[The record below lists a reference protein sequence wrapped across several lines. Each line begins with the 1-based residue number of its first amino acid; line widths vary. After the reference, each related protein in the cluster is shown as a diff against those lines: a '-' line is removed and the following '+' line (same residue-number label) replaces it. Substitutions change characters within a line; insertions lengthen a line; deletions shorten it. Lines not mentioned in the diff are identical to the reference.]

1 MLHRVAITG
10 TGIVSTLGVTGDEV
24 AGALYEGRS
33 GVVVDPERI
42 ELGFISPLTG
52 RIPDFT
58 PQFPLSRKQKKS
70 MPLFAQW
77 AAEAAFQAIAQ
88 SGIDPDDLKN
98 EQTGLLF
105 GCDSSALAAIEQ
117 TQRLLEVKD
126 TASLG
131 SGLIFQTMTSCVTMN
146 LNSLLETRG
155 ASWTLSG
162 ACASGGHAVGQA
174 ADLIRLGRQERMIC
188 GAAQEI
194 NWQSIC
200 SFDGLRAFSPRA
212 DDPAGASRPF
222 AAGRDGLVPSGGA
235 AAIMLERWD
244 LAERRGAAILGEVT
258 GYGFSSDGENIIV
271 PSRTGLGRAMRMALE
286 NAQLKAQ
293 DISYVCAHAT
303 STPVGDAMEAGNI
316 VDVLGEKSVP
326 VSSTKSMTGHEFWM
340 SGAAQVVYTVLMAH
354 NGFLAPNIN
363 FDGPD
368 EHSALLDI
376 ITETREASI
385 GAALCNSAGFGGT
398 NSCLALAF
406 KDKGRA

>member
-1 MLHRVAITG
+1 MVHRVAITG
-10 TGIVSTLGVTGDEV
+10 IGIVSTLGATREDV
-24 AGALYEGRS
+24 AKALYAGTS
-33 GVVVDPERI
+33 GVVADKERI

-52 RIPDFT
+52 RIPEFS

-70 MPLFAQW
+70 MPLFAEW
-77 AAEAAFQAIAQ
+77 AAEAAMQAVAHA
-88 SGIDPDDLKN
+88 GLDPGALRN
-98 EQTGLLF
+98 ERTGLLF

-117 TQRLLEVKD
+117 TRRLLEVRD
-126 TASLG
+126 TTGLG

-146 LNSLLETRG
+146 LNALLGTMG

-188 GAAQEI
+188 GGAQEI

-212 DDPAGASRPF
+212 EDPAGASRPF
-222 AAGRDGLVPSGGA
+222 AVSRDGLVPSGGA
-235 AAIMLERWD
+235 AAVLLERRD
-244 LAERRGAAILGEVT
+244 LAEKRGTAILGEVA

-271 PSRTGLGRAMRMALE
+271 PSRTGLGRAMRMALD
-286 NAQLKAQ
+286 NAGLRPE

-316 VDVLGEKSVP
+316 LDVLGEKTVP

-340 SGAAQVVYTVLMAH
+340 SGAAQVVYTTLMAR

-368 EHSALLDI
+368 EYSARLDI
-376 ITETREASI
+376 ITETREVPI
-385 GAALCNSAGFGGT
+385 TAALCNSAGFGGT
-398 NSCLALAF
+398 NACLALTF
-406 KDKGRA
+406 

>member
-1 MLHRVAITG
+1 MTMVHRVAITG
-10 TGIVSTLGVTGDEV
+10 IGIVSTLGATRDGV
-24 AGALYEGRS
+24 AKALYEGKS

-52 RIPDFT
+52 RIPEFS

-70 MPLFAQW
+70 MPLFAEW
-77 AAEAAFQAIAQ
+77 AVEAAMQAIDH
-88 SGIDPDDLKN
+88 SGTDPDDLKN
-98 EQTGLLF
+98 ERTGLIF

-117 TQRLLEVKD
+117 TRRLLEVKD

-146 LNSLLETRG
+146 LNTILGTKG
-155 ASWTLSG
+155 ACWTLSG

-188 GAAQEI
+188 GGAQEI

-235 AAIMLERWD
+235 AAIMLERRD
-244 LAERRGAAILGEVT
+244 LAEKRGAPILGEVR

-271 PSRTGLGRAMRMALE
+271 PSRTGLGRAMRMALNE
-286 NAQLKAQ
+286 SGLTPG

-316 VDVLGEKSVP
+316 LDELGEKTTP

-340 SGAAQVVYTVLMAH
+340 SGAAQIVYTVLMAQ

-368 EHSALLDI
+368 EHSARLDI
-376 ITETREASI
+376 ITQTRQARI
-385 GAALCNSAGFGGT
+385 TAALCNSAGFGGT
-398 NSCLALAF
+398 NSCLALGF
-406 KDKGRA
+406 